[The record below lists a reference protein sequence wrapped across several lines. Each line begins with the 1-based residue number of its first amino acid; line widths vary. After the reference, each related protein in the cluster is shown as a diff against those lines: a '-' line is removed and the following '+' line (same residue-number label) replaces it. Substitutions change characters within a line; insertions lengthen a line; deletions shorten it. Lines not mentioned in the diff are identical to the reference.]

1 MAQVIQASE
10 LTLSAVE
17 DQFNL
22 RQVLNDPNFFREWKD
37 DLPELSQ
44 SERDVLDRV
53 KTEFL
58 YLSKYPMLEGLVK
71 MVVLS
76 PLLSL
81 AGFYRPPIRPVLE
94 KRVDIALQ
102 EENKT
107 LWGRVDILAL
117 QRQVWVAVIESK
129 QAGFSLKD
137 GIAQTLF
144 YMMANPN
151 TEQPTFGL
159 VTNGSHFTFIK
170 LLRSEL
176 PQYAFSTEFS
186 LFRPE
191 NELYSVLKVLKQF
204 PELAFIAFNE
214 IREEGLS
221 NRSAP
226 TS

>member
-1 MAQVIQASE
+1 MAQLIQANE
-10 LTLSAVE
+10 LTLSEVE

-22 RQVLNDPNFFREWKD
+22 RQILDNPNFFREWQD
-37 DLPELSQ
+37 DLPELSE
-44 SERDVLDRV
+44 SEKQALDRV

-58 YLSKYPMLEGLVK
+58 YLNKFPMLEDLVK

-94 KRVDIALQ
+94 KRVDVAVKDG
-102 EENKT
+102 EAT
-107 LWGRVDILAL
+107 VWGRIDILLL
-117 QRQVWVAVIESK
+117 QKQVWVTVIESK

-137 GIAQTLF
+137 ATAQALF

-159 VTNGSHFTFIK
+159 VTNGSHFIFIK

-191 NELYSVLKVLKQF
+191 NELYFVLRVLKQF
-204 PELAFIAFNE
+204 TELVK
-214 IREEGLS
+214 R
-221 NRSAP
+221 
-226 TS
+226 